1 MKRPLQDQIEESTP
15 RIQHKYMYSIFYN
28 NNVMGRSSKI
38 LRCGNGV
45 KVSQYC
51 FKSARTDDASFS
63 NVCALA
69 DASSCKAA
77 NKSTI

>member
-1 MKRPLQDQIEESTP
+1 MNEQL
-15 RIQHKYMYSIFYN
+15 
-28 NNVMGRSSKI
+28 
-38 LRCGNGV
+38 V
-45 KVSQYC
+45 KVSALASDTYFQKFELSRFKVSPWG

-69 DASSCKAA
+69 DASSCKPA